1 MILYYIQGCCN
12 NYLSKKRENWY
23 CKSCGDTYGVLFE
36 IDTKKKDWIE
46 DMFKHYGELQCLPIV
61 FKPINLPTEE
71 LERMKSN
78 ILEYIQETYID

>member
-1 MILYYIQGCCN
+1 MII
-12 NYLSKKRENWY
+12 YL
-23 CKSCGDTYGVLFE
+23 KSVKMGTVNHVEITYGVLFE
-36 IDTKKKDWIE
+36 IDTKKKDWID
-46 DMFKHYGELQCLPIV
+46 DMFKYYGGLQCLPII